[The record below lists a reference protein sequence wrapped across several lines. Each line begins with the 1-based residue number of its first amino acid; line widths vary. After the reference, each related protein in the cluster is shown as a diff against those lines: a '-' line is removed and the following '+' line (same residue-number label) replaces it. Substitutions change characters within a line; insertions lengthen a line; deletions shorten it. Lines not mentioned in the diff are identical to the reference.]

1 MTADMKDP
9 LIGALVKARRDR
21 KYTQARLAELAG
33 ISRRAL
39 VAIEGGG
46 DCNVS
51 TLRRLTRVLDLELK
65 VVPAEYAPPTLEDVF
80 AENEMAYRRSR
91 DVRVRASR

>member
-1 MTADMKDP
+1 MPSYSTDP
-9 LIGALVKARRDR
+9 LINALVKARRDR
-21 KYTQARLAELAG
+21 KFTQAQLADLAG

-51 TLRRLTRVLDLELK
+51 TLRRLTRALDLELRL
-65 VVPAEYAPPTLEDVF
+65 VPAEYSPPTLEDVY
-80 AENEMAYRRSR
+80 AENEAAYRRLREEHKS
-91 DVRVRASR
+91 

>member
-1 MTADMKDP
+1 MTSDSTDP
-9 LIGALVKARRDR
+9 LIDALVKARGDR
-21 KYTQARLAELAG
+21 KYTQAQLADLAG

-51 TLRRLTRVLDLELK
+51 TLRRLMRALDLELRL
-65 VVPAEYAPPTLEDVF
+65 VPAEYAPPTLEDVY
-80 AENEMAYRRSR
+80 AENEAAYRRLREEPKS
-91 DVRVRASR
+91 